1 MLTGDNV
8 YVIRTT
14 DQISIPDH
22 VISHVDIVS
31 GVSDFSRRLHRPAT
45 QRARARAKMQ
55 KTRSELSSG
64 DDTQPS
70 VLFLENGN
78 HDLVVRPKIPH
89 PTPRSHTLAFHL
101 IAPSH
106 TTPPPDLTIAST
118 ALQQLRF
125 QPSCL
130 EQSDYGNLC
139 NHTSFDHEIEGFV
152 VKIQFVNSTDV
163 IEKFFHRKQV
173 SCENDEGWI
182 QQCDAYLSDMPNNW
196 QRYTVSMATNFTDG
210 TATSPLC
217 HILYLTCPSSICSGK
232 QSSFSSPSPSVVNG
246 AWALP
251 HVIRRVSYHPSAL
264 PSLLMQQIMS
274 RA

>member
-1 MLTGDNV
+1 
-8 YVIRTT
+8 
-14 DQISIPDH
+14 
-22 VISHVDIVS
+22 
-31 GVSDFSRRLHRPAT
+31 
-45 QRARARAKMQ
+45 MQ
-55 KTRSELSSG
+55 KNRSTLSSG

-78 HDLVVRPKIPH
+78 HDLV
-89 PTPRSHTLAFHL
+89 
-101 IAPSH
+101 
-106 TTPPPDLTIAST
+106 
-118 ALQQLRF
+118 LRF

-173 SCENDEGWI
+173 SCENDDGWI

-210 TATSPLC
+210 
-217 HILYLTCPSSICSGK
+217 K

-251 HVIRRVSYHPSAL
+251 HVIRRLYNITMCKEDAIRANSSGVDSTGGVVLFEHQYYNPDDLVKFMQANYLDATPAAVVNPTDPNDPTQPGDEAQADIELLSANGVGSASSTFWYASDKPDGVL
-264 PSLLMQQIMS
+264 EWILQIANAS
-274 RA
+274 DETVPKVGR